1 MGQVWQVLSIAFH
14 FEIGDSEGVVGPF
27 PKIERR
33 VLPTRAFL
41 LSNSH
46 TFPGRLIFLIVMEL
60 GLVN

>member
-46 TFPGRLIFLIVMEL
+46 TFPERVIF
-60 GLVN
+60 